1 MTKNNITKSY
11 IVLAHANPKQ
21 LQRFIDRL
29 NDVNTFFYVHIDLR
43 SAIGE
48 FETEINLPNVFFLKK
63 RIKCRWGDFSL
74 VEATLEGMKAVAK
87 DNRSGYC
94 LLVSGQDYPIKT
106 NASLN
111 AFLKKNEGY
120 DFIELKP
127 AAELWI
133 KNKWRVRIE
142 QYKFDFS
149 DKREDFV
156 VIPYVFSKSILNP
169 LNILRILKV
178 LIKGVPNINLIFE
191 PRQFPDY
198 ITPFAGSQ
206 WWAITTD
213 TLKSILDFLEN
224 HNDYLTYNQY
234 SFCSDEFFFH
244 SIVNLLQERKQAK
257 VKPNLTFV
265 NWKAEDVPSPE
276 ILRSED
282 FEKLSQ
288 LPEPYFFARKFDM
301 EKEEEVFDR
310 LDEYLGLF

>member
-1 MTKNNITKSY
+1 MNEENIIKSY
-11 IVLAHANPKQ
+11 IVLAHANPRQ
-21 LQRFIDRL
+21 LRRLIDRL

-43 SAIGE
+43 SSINE
-48 FETEINLPNVFFLKK
+48 FETEINLPNVFFIEK

-74 VEATLEGMKAVAK
+74 VEATLEGMKAVEK
-87 DNRSGYC
+87 DDRSGYC

-120 DFIELKP
+120 DFVELQPVK
-127 AAELWI
+127 ELWT
-133 KNKWRVRIE
+133 KNTWRARIE

-156 VIPYVFSKSILNP
+156 VIPYIFSRSILYP
-169 LNILRILKV
+169 LNILTILKV
-178 LIKGVPNINLIFE
+178 LIKRVPKISLILE
-191 PRQFPDY
+191 PRQFPNY

-213 TLKSILDFLEN
+213 TLKKILDFLEN
-224 HNDYLTYNQY
+224 HEDYLTYNQY
-234 SFCSDEFFFH
+234 SFCPDEFFFH
-244 SIVNLLQERKQAK
+244 SIINFLQERKQAK

-265 NWKAEDVPSPE
+265 NWKAAKAPSPE
-276 ILRSED
+276 VLKIED

-288 LPEPYFFARKFDM
+288 LPEPYFFARKFDNQ
-301 EKEEEVFDR
+301 KDKRIFDR
-310 LDEYLGLF
+310 LDEEVRQ